1 MALYEVLVIGSPK
14 IGQAEALTKQ
24 LEAVAGIF
32 SLAVPDDLAIRT
44 ASDLSARNPKAAT
57 VALYFGGDPTVDSNI
72 VDQLEKS
79 KVPIVPVVE
88 KGVSVTASVPTEIAQ
103 TNACLV
109 ETADTTLEALAS
121 VTLEVLGLLHQ
132 QRRIFISYRRSDA
145 REAALQLHDELSSR
159 GFDVFLDTHDIRPAQ
174 AFQEMLWHRLSDC
187 DVTIML
193 DTKDYFGSKWTA
205 QELGRSQALGIQ
217 ILRIVWPDDKGS
229 QHGGSRY
236 LSLSDT
242 VSLSGADLDASGRLQ
257 STLLPVIAR
266 RAEALRSRSIA
277 TRHLDLVGRLKSEV
291 IRIGGQFEGIGAYR
305 SVSLTLPLGRK
316 LEAYPMVGVPTAEML
331 NDIQDKAANAGHG
344 RFPCLVYNHIGIRPA
359 WINHLRWLDEQ
370 ISSVRT
376 LKVSDAGWELVEWDA
391 K

>member
-1 MALYEVLVIGSPK
+1 MALYEILIIGSPRV
-14 IGQAEALTKQ
+14 GQTDALTKQ
-24 LEAVAGIF
+24 LTDVAAAF
-32 SLAVPDDLAIRT
+32 SLAFPEELAIRT
-44 ASDLSARNPKAAT
+44 AADLSNRNPKAAT
-57 VALYFGGDPTVDSNI
+57 VALYFGGDPTVDVNV
-72 VDQLEKS
+72 VDQLEAAKI
-79 KVPIVPVVE
+79 PIVPVVE
-88 KGVSVTASVPTEIAQ
+88 KGASVTEAVPTEIAL

-109 ETADTTLEALAS
+109 DADDATLEALAS
-121 VTLEVLGLLHQ
+121 VALEVLGLLHR
-132 QRRIFISYRRSDA
+132 QRRIFISYRRSDS

-159 GFDVFLDTHDIRPAQ
+159 GFDVFLDTHDFRPAA

-217 ILRIVWPDDKGS
+217 ILRVIWPDHS
-229 QHGGSRY
+229 GSRH

-242 VSLSGADLDASGRLQ
+242 VTLSNADLDGSNRLRPD
-257 STLLPVIAR
+257 LLVTIAK

-277 TRHLDLVGRLKSEV
+277 TRHLDLVGRLKTEV
-291 IRIGGQFEGIGAYR
+291 MRIGGQFEGIGAYR
-305 SVSLTLPLGRK
+305 SVSLTLPGGRA

-331 NDIQDKAANAGHG
+331 NDIQEKAGKAGHG

-359 WINHLRWLDEQ
+359 WIEHLRWLDTQ

-376 LKVSDAGWELVEWDA
+376 LKVSDAGWELVEWDQ
-391 K
+391 